1 MLPVEKHQAP
11 TSNVYMDF
19 PKVFARKLCGRFP
32 VIKDLPFVIK
42 TTHSVF
48 ERKGVGPEKK
58 PMQWS

>member
-1 MLPVEKHQAP
+1 MLSVEKHQSP
-11 TSNVYMDF
+11 TSNF